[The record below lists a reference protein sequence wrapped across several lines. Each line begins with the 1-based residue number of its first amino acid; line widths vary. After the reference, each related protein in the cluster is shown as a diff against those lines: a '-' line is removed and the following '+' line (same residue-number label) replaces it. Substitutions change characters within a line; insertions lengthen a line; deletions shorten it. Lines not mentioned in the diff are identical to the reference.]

1 MDTVLIHQETAV
13 EGEAS
18 KYKIKNKYGKQL
30 YFAIQQN
37 GFNVTDNAGKD
48 VMKLHIKT
56 GCFCFCIPCSLN
68 KMDIQSPPGTI
79 IGCVVQN
86 WKPCGHKYTILDEA
100 GEKIMI
106 ISRLSSGAAIFEV
119 NSFDMLVE
127 IGKIQRRRSV
137 VREAK
142 LEIQFPL
149 DLHESRKRLLIGA
162 SIFISTMY
170 YEHRINTPVY
180 TGSGDWVGGWGDGG
194 YSGGYD
200 GGCDWGDGGC
210 DGGGGGCD
218 GGGDGGGD

>member
-68 KMDIQSPPGTI
+68 K
-79 IGCVVQN
+79 
-86 WKPCGHKYTILDEA
+86 
-100 GEKIMI
+100 
-106 ISRLSSGAAIFEV
+106 V